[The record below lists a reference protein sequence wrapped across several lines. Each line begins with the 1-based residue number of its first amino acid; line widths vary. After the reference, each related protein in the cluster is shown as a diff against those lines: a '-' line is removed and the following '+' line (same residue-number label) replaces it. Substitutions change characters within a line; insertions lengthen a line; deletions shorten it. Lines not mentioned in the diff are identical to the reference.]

1 MEADRVRGYV
11 WGMERPSPPSR
22 GHATPGRH
30 PAQAAMP
37 PGATL
42 PRGPL
47 RLSALA
53 LLIEDLTRRL
63 WPAFT
68 WAALTLAALLSD
80 VLPLLPGWLHLL
92 ALTAL
97 LSMTAAT
104 LTQGLRGWRPPARA
118 RARARLEAAAGA
130 EAHRPWTA
138 AADSLALGADDPLA
152 RALWSRH
159 QAAMAARARTL
170 RPTPPRPRL
179 ARHDPLA
186 FRILA
191 LILLVVATAVAW
203 PDPWARVERGLSPRL
218 GPPPPPVMAQLWI
231 TPPDYTGR
239 APLYLQASRDAP
251 AGDTAAPSPSPSPSP
266 SSIDPVMAGLPPVSA
281 EPLTV
286 PAGSTVLAVL
296 RGGKGVGRLDLG
308 ADRSD
313 APVDVPPLDLATL
326 GEGGQRLEV
335 VLEAGTHLRLTQ
347 AGRALIDRPLIVVPD
362 RPPTI
367 AFAERPAADGRGA
380 LRLVY
385 RAEDDHGI
393 ATVRALVRP
402 AGGQH
407 LGAPPDLDLPPP
419 PRLPGQAEAH
429 DPHEAR
435 RDLRAHPWAGTPVT
449 LRLRAMDARGQAADT
464 ATVTLVLPERRFT
477 HPVAQA
483 VADLR
488 RALVLDPDRAGA
500 VALGLHAL
508 ADEPATFGER
518 LPVFLALKAAA
529 AGLSLAPDGRARAKD
544 LPPLWAIALALEDG
558 SLALARR
565 ALEDARAALREAID
579 EGAPA
584 EEVQRRLEAVRE
596 AMARLLESLA
606 ESLPL
611 ASLPLAA
618 PLPDMGP
625 MLRPDDIGRM
635 LDDLAAL
642 NDLGAE
648 EAARTLLERLDQM
661 LAQLQSARPPTA
673 EELRAMAEMAEMARR
688 LRDLADR
695 QQALLDE
702 TFALDP
708 EAADRDDR
716 APANDPLA
724 NLLDGVP
731 QHHLPPPRN
740 GLEPGAPPPFGLTP
754 EGGVPPL
761 DADDPRRWLERPPAT
776 GAARPD
782 GPAPGDEWTEGAPSE
797 ATRDLAARQEA
808 LRQALEDMMAD
819 LGERLGEVPPALGE
833 ANLAMRQAE
842 QALAD
847 GDTGAA
853 ARAQGRALQAL
864 RQGGGQAMAGMA
876 GQMGLQALGLGS
888 MGGLPGSDPG
898 MGRGIGRGWGE
909 GRDPLDRPTSRGL
922 DDDSLRLPSEPDA
935 RRAREILQELRRR
948 ANDADRPP
956 PERDYL
962 DRLIEPF

>member
-11 WGMERPSPPSR
+11 WGMERSSPPSR
-22 GHATPGRH
+22 GQAPPGR
-30 PAQAAMP
+30 PPVETKMP
-37 PGATL
+37 PGVGL

-80 VLPLLPGWLHLL
+80 GLPRLPGWLHLL

-104 LTQGLRGWRPPARA
+104 LTQGLRGWRPPTRA

-138 AADSLALGADDPLA
+138 AADSLALGADDSLT

-159 QAAMAARARTL
+159 QAAMASHARTL
-170 RPTPPRPRL
+170 RPSPPRPRL
-179 ARHDPLA
+179 ARHDPQA

-191 LILLVVATAVAW
+191 LILLFVSMAIAW
-203 PDPWARVERGLSPRL
+203 PDPWSRVERGLSPRL
-218 GPPPPPVMAQLWI
+218 GAPPPPVMAQLWI

-239 APLYLQASRDAP
+239 APLYLQASPDDP
-251 AGDTAAPSPSPSPSP
+251 GGGTAAPSSSPSPSPVN
-266 SSIDPVMAGLPPVSA
+266 PVMAGLPPLSA

-286 PAGSTVLAVL
+286 PVGSTVLAL
-296 RGGKGVGRLDLG
+296 MRGGKGVGLLDLG
-308 ADRSD
+308 ADRVG
-313 APVDVPPLDLATL
+313 APVELAAM
-326 GEGGQRLEV
+326 GEGGQRLEIL
-335 VLEAGTHLRLTQ
+335 LETGSRLRLTQ

-362 RPPTI
+362 HPPTI

-393 ATVRALVRP
+393 ATLRALVRP
-402 AGGQH
+402 AGGQR
-407 LGAPPDLDLPPP
+407 LGDPLDLDLPPP
-419 PRLPGQAEAH
+419 QALPGQAEAH

-435 RDLRAHPWAGTPVT
+435 RDLRAHPWAGTPIT
-449 LRLRAMDARGQAADT
+449 LRLRAVDARGQAADT
-464 ATVTLVLPERRFT
+464 ETVTLTLPERRFT

-488 RALVLDPDRAGA
+488 RALVLAPDRAGA

-508 ADEPATFGER
+508 ADDPVAFDER

-529 AGLSLAPDGRARAKD
+529 ARLSLAPDGRARAED

-579 EGAPA
+579 EGASA
-584 EEVQRRLEAVRE
+584 DEVQRRLEAVRE

-625 MLRPDDIGRM
+625 TLRPDDIGRM

-648 EAARTLLERLDQM
+648 DAARALLDRLDQM
-661 LAQLQSARPPTA
+661 LEQLQAARPPTA
-673 EELRAMAEMAEMARR
+673 EELRAMAELAEMARR
-688 LRDLADR
+688 LRDLAER

-708 EAADRDDR
+708 EAADRDGR
-716 APANDPLA
+716 APGDDPLA

-731 QHHLPPPRN
+731 PHRLPPALN
-740 GLEPGAPPPFGLTP
+740 GLEPGAPLPFGLAP
-754 EGGVPPL
+754 EGGGPSL
-761 DADDPRRWLERPPAT
+761 DADDLRRWLERPPT
-776 GAARPD
+776 SGAGRLD
-782 GPAPGDEWTEGAPSE
+782 ESAPEGERTEGAPSE

-819 LGERLGEVPPALGE
+819 LGERLGEVPSALGE

-853 ARAQGRALQAL
+853 ARAQGRALEAL

-876 GQMGLQALGLGS
+876 GQMGLRSLGLGG
-888 MGGLPGSDPG
+888 MGALPGSAPG
-898 MGRGIGRGWGE
+898 MGRGFGRGWGE
-909 GRDPLDRPTSRGL
+909 GRDPLDRPTGRGA
-922 DDDSLRLPSEPDA
+922 DDDSVRLPTEPDA

-948 ANDADRPP
+948 ANEAERPL